1 MNLAA
6 GGRTLK
12 ASAMCCRILRQAQSR
27 QGDIEGI
34 GVHLSGYF
42 VGNELVMEK
51 QDEGPDLE
59 RLAGIGVFCH
69 ELGHSLGLPDW
80 YCTDNAEN
88 ERHPNDDAFGDW
100 STMDHGCYEGDLWA
114 PVGYTAYERS
124 YMGWLSLGTCDKKDT
139 YQLNAP
145 DGECP
150 AIYFPKSDDAE
161 ETEYFIVETRSPSTW
176 YPGGQGNPD
185 PR

>member
-1 MNLAA
+1 
-6 GGRTLK
+6 
-12 ASAMCCRILRQAQSR
+12 MCCRILRQAQSR

-80 YCTDNAEN
+80 YLHRQC
-88 ERHPNDDAFGDW
+88 G
-100 STMDHGCYEGDLWA
+100 
-114 PVGYTAYERS
+114 
-124 YMGWLSLGTCDKKDT
+124 K
-139 YQLNAP
+139 
-145 DGECP
+145 
-150 AIYFPKSDDAE
+150 
-161 ETEYFIVETRSPSTW
+161 
-176 YPGGQGNPD
+176 
-185 PR
+185 